1 MVSLNRQS
9 HIVTRYGKSRNIT
22 LHGLLSIEPSASRR
36 ESTLFTVDPAARDN
50 IESELEAGTPSS
62 REHLKEAPRFV
73 DLKGA
78 SPEA

>member
-22 LHGLLSIEPSASRR
+22 LAQLPSIEPSASRR

-50 IESELEAGTPSS
+50 IESELEAAMLLLVSASMKGHLASS
-62 REHLKEAPRFV
+62 T
-73 DLKGA
+73 
-78 SPEA
+78 